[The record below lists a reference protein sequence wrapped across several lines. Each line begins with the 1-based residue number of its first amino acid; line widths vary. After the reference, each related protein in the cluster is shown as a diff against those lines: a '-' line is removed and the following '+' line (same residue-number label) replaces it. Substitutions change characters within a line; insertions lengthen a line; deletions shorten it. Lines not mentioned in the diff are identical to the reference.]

1 MGNSTARA
9 HANVLTLILMVLAP
23 GGRAL
28 AQDLTTTAP
37 TERASQIPL
46 DEYTAF
52 TVPGGGLKIGVLSIE
67 YGLTDR
73 LSIGID
79 PAPYL
84 VRAFTDYIVPN
95 AHLKGELLR
104 TRFGTVSARAAAY
117 YGWLET
123 ERGRDG
129 RILLLPVSV
138 FASGPIVPRL
148 WLHLEA
154 NYNWARA
161 LVSDDGGKAQVE
173 GVVANTNWQGG
184 AMLEYRVSSL
194 IGLLARG
201 RVQAFT
207 SPLAIR
213 ADGMLD
219 RYTAAELAVDYRP
232 TEENPWLAVA
242 AVAFTWEHF
251 GAVVGGGYGQYFIPG
266 GNLAVPYRGFTP
278 EASLWALF

>member
-1 MGNSTARA
+1 MGSTTARA
-9 HANVLTLILMVLAP
+9 ALALTLLGLAP
-23 GGRAL
+23 GGQ
-28 AQDLTTTAP
+28 AQAQLKTTVG
-37 TERASQIPL
+37 TEHASLIPL

-73 LSIGID
+73 LSVGID

-84 VRAFTDYIVPN
+84 VRVFSDVIVPN
-95 AHLKGELLR
+95 AHLKAEVLR
-104 TRFGTVSARAAAY
+104 TRLGTISARAAGY
-117 YGWLET
+117 YAWLET
-123 ERGRDG
+123 DAGRDG

-138 FASGPIVPRL
+138 FASGPIVRRL

-154 NYNWARA
+154 NYNYARA
-161 LVSDDGGKAQVE
+161 VSSDDGGKAQVE
-173 GVVANTNWQGG
+173 GVLASTNWQGG
-184 AMLEYRVSSL
+184 AMLEYRLSPL

-207 SPLAIR
+207 SPLTIR
-213 ADGMLD
+213 AQGQPD
-219 RYTAAELAVDYRP
+219 RYTTAELAVDYRP
-232 TEENPWLAVA
+232 TDQNPWVALA
-242 AVAFTWEHF
+242 AVAFTWKHV

>member
-1 MGNSTARA
+1 MGSTTARA
-9 HANVLTLILMVLAP
+9 DAGVLALVLLGLAP
-23 GGRAL
+23 GGQAL
-28 AQDLTTTAP
+28 AQLKTTAD
-37 TERASQIPL
+37 TERVSLIPL

-52 TVPGGGLKIGVLSIE
+52 TVPGGGLKIGVLSID

-73 LSIGID
+73 LSVGID

-84 VRAFTDYIVPN
+84 MRAFTDYIVPN
-95 AHLKGELLR
+95 AHLKAELLR
-104 TRFGTVSARAAAY
+104 TRQGTISARAAGYFA
-117 YGWLET
+117 WLET
-123 ERGRDG
+123 DAGRDG
-129 RILLLPVSV
+129 RVLLLPISV

-161 LVSDDGGKAQVE
+161 IAADEGGKAQVE
-173 GVVANTNWQGG
+173 GVLASTNWQGG
-184 AMLEYRVSSL
+184 AMLEYRVSPL

-213 ADGMLD
+213 AQGMPD
-219 RYTAAELAVDYRP
+219 PYTTAELAVDYRP
-232 TEENPWLAVA
+232 TDQNPWVAVA
-242 AVAFTWEHF
+242 AVAFTWKHF
-251 GAVVGGGYGQYFIPG
+251 GAVLGGGYGQYFIPG

>member
-1 MGNSTARA
+1 MGSTTARA
-9 HANVLTLILMVLAP
+9 NTAILALTLLGLAP

-28 AQDLTTTAP
+28 AQLKTTADA
-37 TERASQIPL
+37 EQVSLIPL

-73 LSIGID
+73 LSVGID
-79 PAPYL
+79 PAPYM
-84 VRAFTDYIVPN
+84 VRIFSDFIVPN
-95 AHLKGELLR
+95 AHLKAELLR
-104 TRFGTVSARAAAY
+104 TRLGTVSARVAGY
-117 YGWLET
+117 YAQLET
-123 ERGRDG
+123 DAGREG
-129 RILLLPVSV
+129 HVLQLPISV
-138 FASGPIVPRL
+138 FASSPIGSRL

-154 NYNWARA
+154 NYNYARA
-161 LVSDDGGKAQVE
+161 VASDDGGKADVE
-173 GVVANTNWQGG
+173 GVVATTNWQGG
-184 AMLEYRVSSL
+184 AMLEYRLSPL

-201 RVQAFT
+201 RAQAFT

-213 ADGMLD
+213 AEGELD
-219 RYTAAELAVDYRP
+219 RYTTAELAVDYRP
-232 TEENPWLAVA
+232 TDENPWLAVA
-242 AVAFTWEHF
+242 AVAFTWKHF